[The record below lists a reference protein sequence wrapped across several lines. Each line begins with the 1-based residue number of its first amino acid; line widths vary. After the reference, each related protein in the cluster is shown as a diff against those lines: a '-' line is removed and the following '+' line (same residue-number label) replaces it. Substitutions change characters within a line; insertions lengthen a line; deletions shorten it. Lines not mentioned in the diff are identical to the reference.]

1 MCEDD
6 AERREGAENRPRLL
20 TSVESPKRGIESWR
34 SNPGWLPGVGGL
46 WGLKVA
52 VGVFELAVGS
62 DRPRVFT
69 R

>member
-6 AERREGAENRPRLL
+6 AERREGAENRPCHL
-20 TSVESPKRGIESWR
+20 TSVESHRGGIESWR
-34 SNPGWLPGVGGL
+34 SNPGRLLGVGGL
-46 WGLKVA
+46 WGLEVE

-62 DRPRVFT
+62 DRLRVFT